1 MSLPIQQGEKIVLY
15 GPNGAGK
22 STIINAMIAAIKP
35 HYRNNVNF
43 STLDKTEFR
52 IQLQPDSIVW
62 HIDEAKARQIGAVRG
77 CGTVFGVEEV
87 YFAAEPMIAAV
98 YCPEVARRL
107 YLEVYYDKVRED
119 LNWIPIRNLSY
130 GQKRRLAIEAALA
143 TGDFVAIENFETG
156 LHVDYMVDLV
166 KQMAESD
173 AAVVLETHSGI
184 VLKAAM
190 RYGFNIYY
198 VEPALKLKRIERL
211 DDTELFSRE
220 LSAFQSVVV

>member
-1 MSLPIQQGEKIVLY
+1 MSFPNVQQKGEKIVLY

-22 STIINAMIAAIKP
+22 SAMINAMIAAIKP
-35 HYRNNVNF
+35 HYRNVNF
-43 STLDKTEFR
+43 SIDKTEFR

-62 HIDEAKARQIGAVRG
+62 HIDEAKARQIGDKG
-77 CGTVFGVEEV
+77 CYVFGIDTV

-130 GQKRRLAIEAALA
+130 GQRRRLAIEAALA
-143 TGDFVAIENFETG
+143 TGDFVAIENFEVG